1 MGLSPCVVPKNLFLE
16 KIAPYARD
24 AHARKWSGSGV
35 EKLKIFSPDQMASN
49 FYNFA
54 REEISS
60 VPTFKDLDSHN
71 EKVTIERR
79 HKSWKKH
86 IDHMTLRVKSK
97 RRQNGGAA
105 CVATVE

>member
-1 MGLSPCVVPKNLFLE
+1 MTLTSVNGQERAWNKMP
-16 KIAPYARD
+16 
-24 AHARKWSGSGV
+24 
-35 EKLKIFSPDQMASN
+35 SN

-60 VPTFKDLDSHN
+60 VPTFKDLDSHD

-79 HKSWKKH
+79 RKCWKKH
-86 IDHMTLRVKSK
+86 IDHMTPRVKSK

-105 CVATVE
+105 CVAKVE

>member
-1 MGLSPCVVPKNLFLE
+1 
-16 KIAPYARD
+16 
-24 AHARKWSGSGV
+24 
-35 EKLKIFSPDQMASN
+35 MASN

-54 REEISS
+54 REEISL
-60 VPTFKDLDSHN
+60 VPTKDLDSHN

-97 RRQNGGAA
+97 RHQNGGAA

>member
-1 MGLSPCVVPKNLFLE
+1 MPKNLFLE

-24 AHARKWSGSGV
+24 ANACKWSGSRV
-35 EKLKIFSPDQMASN
+35 EKLKFFHPNKMASN
-49 FYNFA
+49 FYNFS

-105 CVATVE
+105 CVATFE

>member
-1 MGLSPCVVPKNLFLE
+1 
-16 KIAPYARD
+16 
-24 AHARKWSGSGV
+24 
-35 EKLKIFSPDQMASN
+35 MASN

-60 VPTFKDLDSHN
+60 VLTFKDLDSHN

-86 IDHMTLRVKSK
+86 IDHMTLRLRSK

-105 CVATVE
+105 CVATSTDMYSDT

>member
-1 MGLSPCVVPKNLFLE
+1 
-16 KIAPYARD
+16 
-24 AHARKWSGSGV
+24 
-35 EKLKIFSPDQMASN
+35 MASN

-54 REEISS
+54 REEISL
-60 VPTFKDLDSHN
+60 VPTLKDLDSHN

-79 HKSWKKH
+79 RKSWKKH
-86 IDHMTLRVKSK
+86 IDYMTLRIKSK

>member
-1 MGLSPCVVPKNLFLE
+1 
-16 KIAPYARD
+16 
-24 AHARKWSGSGV
+24 
-35 EKLKIFSPDQMASN
+35 MASN

-71 EKVTIERR
+71 EKVRIERGHR
-79 HKSWKKH
+79 SWKKH

-97 RRQNGGAA
+97 RRQNGGAP
-105 CVATVE
+105 CVAADE

>member
-1 MGLSPCVVPKNLFLE
+1 
-16 KIAPYARD
+16 
-24 AHARKWSGSGV
+24 
-35 EKLKIFSPDQMASN
+35 MASN

-60 VPTFKDLDSHN
+60 VPTFKDLDPHN

-86 IDHMTLRVKSK
+86 IDHMTQSKIKKAPKRWRCVRCYSWMNEKS
-97 RRQNGGAA
+97 
-105 CVATVE
+105 

>member
-1 MGLSPCVVPKNLFLE
+1 
-16 KIAPYARD
+16 
-24 AHARKWSGSGV
+24 
-35 EKLKIFSPDQMASN
+35 MASN

-86 IDHMTLRVKSK
+86 IDHMTLRIKSK

-105 CVATVE
+105 CVATVQWMIKANTSTDMYSDT

>member
-1 MGLSPCVVPKNLFLE
+1 
-16 KIAPYARD
+16 
-24 AHARKWSGSGV
+24 
-35 EKLKIFSPDQMASN
+35 MASN

-60 VPTFKDLDSHN
+60 VLTFKDLDSHN
-71 EKVTIERR
+71 AKVTIERR

-86 IDHMTLRVKSK
+86 IDHMTLRIKSK